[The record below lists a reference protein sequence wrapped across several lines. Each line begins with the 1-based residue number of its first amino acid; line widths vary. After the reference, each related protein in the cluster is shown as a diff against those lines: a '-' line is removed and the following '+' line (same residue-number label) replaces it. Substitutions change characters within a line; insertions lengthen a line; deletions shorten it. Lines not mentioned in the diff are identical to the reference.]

1 MRASRWSLRSSPT
14 SWTAAGSPSPAAP
27 SELSYGQQKQIE
39 FGRALM
45 QGGRLLLL
53 DEPMAGMSAPQKSA
67 MTALIRRVRH
77 ELGLTF
83 MIVEHD
89 TPVIMDS
96 SDKIVVLDFGRKIA
110 EGPPREVQ
118 VNPAVVAAYLGA

>member
-1 MRASRWSLRSSPT
+1 
-14 SWTAAGSPSPAAP
+14 
-27 SELSYGQQKQIE
+27 
-39 FGRALM
+39 M

-53 DEPMAGMSAPQKSA
+53 DEPMAGMSAPEKSA

-89 TPVIMDS
+89 IPVIMDS

-118 VNPAVVAAYLGA
+118 ANPAVVAA